1 MVQNPLLQLYDFGQ
15 SVWLDLIQR
24 SMIVSGELARMIEQ
38 DGVRGET
45 TNPAIFER
53 AIRGSTDYDEDIR
66 AMAKEGKGAMEIYE
80 ALVVKDVRMA
90 ADVFRPLYEQE
101 EGLDGFVSLEVSPYL
116 AHDAAGTIAEAR
128 RLWDMVDRPNLMVK
142 VPGTAEGLTAITEL
156 ISDGIN
162 VNVTLLFGIPRYRQV
177 AEAYIAGLEARDQRG
192 GPLNRVASVASF
204 FISRI
209 DTLVDALLDD
219 IMDMSC
225 AQAQA
230 ARELRGQ
237 VAIASAKLA
246 YQVYGEVFKS
256 ERFRRLLERGADPQ
270 RLLWASTSTKNPAY
284 SDVKYVEDL
293 IGHSTVTTLP
303 LETLEAYRHHGKP
316 AARLEE
322 GQDEAQRVME
332 RLKDL
337 GVNID
342 AVTQQLEDEGVAKF
356 ITPFDQLLAAIEAKR
371 EAVINA

>member
-66 AMAKEGKGAMEIYE
+66 AMAREGKSTVEIYE

-90 ADVFRPLYEQE
+90 ADVFRPLYDQE
-101 EGLDGFVSLEVSPYL
+101 EGLDGFVSLEASPYL

-192 GPLNRVASVASF
+192 GPLNGVASVASF

-237 VAIASAKLA
+237 VSIASAKLA
-246 YQVYGEVFKS
+246 YQAYGVVFKS
-256 ERFRRLLERGADPQ
+256 KRFRRLLDHGADPQ

-332 RLKDL
+332 QLKDL

-356 ITPFDQLLAAIEAKR
+356 ITPFDQLLAAIDAKR